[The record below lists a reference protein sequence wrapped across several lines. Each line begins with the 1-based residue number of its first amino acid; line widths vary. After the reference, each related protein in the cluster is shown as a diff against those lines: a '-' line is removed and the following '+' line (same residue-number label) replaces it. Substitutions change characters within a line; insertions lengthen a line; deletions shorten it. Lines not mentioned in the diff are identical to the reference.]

1 MIEILLFAAL
11 SGWAGFYLGECS
23 CSEDVSALTRDLEFL
38 EQEIEERRAPQEF
51 PCDTLIDV
59 CLQVQTAQEQEN

>member
-23 CSEDVSALTRDLEFL
+23 CSEEVSALTQDLESL
-38 EQEIEERRAPQEF
+38 EQEIEERRAPQQF

-59 CLQVQTAQEQEN
+59 CLQVQEQEDRD